1 MRKKRAVGYKRR
13 SPRSEK
19 DFGNTSLE
27 KQEDEIVN
35 YCNKNNIELVDIYVD
50 DLKSGSSFKG
60 RDGFIEMYNR
70 VLKEEEEIDYIIVY
84 KQDRLSRDSL
94 DTLYLMKKLNQSDKH
109 IISIADSINTEDSTA
124 KILVHVLAL
133 VAELEREFISFRTNS
148 GMEKRAENGEFLGGK
163 NYGYESINKK
173 LSILPEEAKV
183 VKFIFEKY
191 SSENWGYKKI
201 AANLNV
207 QGIKTKNGKQW
218 TINAVK
224 TVLENQRYIGNA
236 KWRGEITK
244 GQHTPI
250 IEKALWEES
259 RKVMQIR
266 SYIPQ
271 KIHPGSYPLSGLLK
285 CPQCSGPMVQG
296 NSGPKYKYY
305 QCNKNKNSGSSV
317 CLSNLI
323 KKEYAEE
330 FVLKDFLH
338 QLKEKVSP
346 AAIYSVTQSILDY
359 ELNPLEH
366 EASNLKKQIEKL
378 EREMIKIME
387 HSSDPS
393 LNLDTNMI
401 KKHLA
406 AKQDEIN
413 KIKSG
418 LADISKQIELK
429 QNDSIMDIIEFSIK
443 NFEDFYHTLSDDE
456 KKLFFH
462 SVIKEIKVTEGKKT
476 KDRQI
481 EDVIYHFDLED
492 LNHLVKFIS

>member
-1 MRKKRAVGYKRR
+1 MRKKRAFGYKRR

-27 KQEDEIVN
+27 KQEEEIIK
-35 YCNKNNIELVDIYVD
+35 YCEKNNIDLVDVYVD
-50 DLKSGSSFKG
+50 DLKSGSTFKG

-94 DTLYLMKKLNQSDKH
+94 DTLYLMKKLNQIGKH

-163 NYGYESINKK
+163 IYGYEVINKK

-183 VKFIFEKY
+183 VKYIFEKY
-191 SSENWGYKKI
+191 SSEKWGYKKI
-201 AANLNV
+201 AANLNI
-207 QGIKTKNGKQW
+207 QGIKTKNNKEW

-224 TVLENQRYIGNA
+224 TVLDNQCYIGNA
-236 KWRGEITK
+236 KWRGKVTK

-250 IEKALWEES
+250 IEKALWDES
-259 RKVMQIR
+259 RKVMQFR

-285 CPQCSGPMVQG
+285 CPQCGTGMVQG
-296 NSGPKYKYY
+296 NSNQKNKYY

-317 CLSNLI
+317 CSSNLI

-330 FVLKDFLH
+330 FVLKDFLLR
-338 QLKEKVSP
+338 LKEKVSP
-346 AAIYSVTQSILDY
+346 SAIYSVTQSLLDY

-401 KKHLA
+401 KNHLA
-406 AKQDEIN
+406 EKQGEIN
-413 KIKSG
+413 KIKSA
-418 LADISKQIELK
+418 LADITKQMQLK
-429 QNDSIMDIIEFSIK
+429 QNKSIMDIIEFSIK
-443 NFEDFYHTLSDDE
+443 NFRDFYHTLADDE
-456 KKLFFH
+456 KKTFIH
-462 SVIKEIKVTEGKKT
+462 SVIKEIHVTEGKTT
-476 KDRQI
+476 KDRHI
-481 EDVIYHFDLED
+481 KDVIYHFDLEE
-492 LNHLVKFIS
+492 LNRIVKP